1 MSVPSSSPIDDFID
15 RSTTDSDL
23 LRWEG
28 IAVGVGIAATVVAVG
43 FLSLAAFAH
52 PGNRDAVARLLG
64 VVLLAGVALIGGS
77 IVETAVAANSLGID
91 WSSALADGS
100 SVGAMLRLLAGG
112 ALLFGF
118 IEETVSVGGLRGAPD
133 SVSSPDDRVV
143 RWVPSRAAAL
153 GFSGALLAVVSFA
166 FDGHTVTEGPRIV
179 HALVNVV
186 HVGSAGVWGGGV
198 LGLAVL
204 ATGRRRTAIGPSF
217 ERFSPIAT
225 AVVGPL
231 LVSGVVM
238 SFFVLDAP
246 ADLVGTQWG
255 RALLVK
261 SGLVL
266 FTVALGAHHHRL
278 VARRRGDGVLPTS
291 VSRSIAVEAVLIA
304 GVVVAAAV
312 LARSS
317 TS

>member
-1 MSVPSSSPIDDFID
+1 MLAATPIDDFLG
-15 RSTTDSDL
+15 RATTDSGV

-28 IAVGVGIAATVVAVG
+28 IAAGVGIAATAVVVG

-52 PGNRDAVARLLG
+52 PGTRDAVARLLR

-77 IVETAVAANSLGID
+77 IVETAVAADSLGTG
-91 WSSALADGS
+91 WATALTDGS
-100 SVGAMLRLLAGG
+100 SVGAMLRFLAGG
-112 ALLFGF
+112 ALVLGF
-118 IEETVSVGGLRGAPD
+118 IDETVSVGGLRGSPD
-133 SVSSPDDRVV
+133 TVSSPDGRVDL
-143 RWVPSRAAAL
+143 WVPGPVAAL
-153 GFSGALLAVVSFA
+153 GFSGAMLAVVSFA
-166 FDGHTVTEGPRIV
+166 FDGHTVTEGPRVV

-246 ADLVGTQWG
+246 GDLVGTPWG

-261 SGLVL
+261 STLVL
-266 FTVALGAHHHRL
+266 FAVALGAHHHRL
-278 VARRRGDGVLPTS
+278 VARRRSDGVLPTS
-291 VSRSIAVEAVLIA
+291 VGRSVAVEAVLIT

-317 TS
+317 TV